1 MTGEIKPRIGNL
13 PREQWTEEARDVFA
27 FWGNPG
33 ARENGVDVNPSM
45 VFAQHPKLAIAYYTF
60 GKQVLLDSTLPVR
73 PRELVVLR
81 MAWLLKAEYEWHYHV
96 GYAVSAGMTYE
107 EIAAIKDGAG
117 SPVWDGKD
125 EDRAVLA
132 AVDELIEK
140 GTITDPTWAALA
152 RFFDTRQLM
161 DLVFTAGNYV
171 VMTWAINAFG
181 IPLEDHVDRIDF
193 DLRTRSGAPPPASN
207 RPSGP
212 KGQEPQA

>member
-1 MTGEIKPRIGNL
+1 MAEGSRPRIGNL
-13 PREQWTEEARDVFA
+13 PREQWTDEARDVFA

-33 ARENGVDVNPSM
+33 ARENGIDINPTM
-45 VFAQHPKLAIAYYTF
+45 VFAQHPRLAIAYYTF

-96 GYAVSAGMTYE
+96 GYALTAGMTLE
-107 EIAAIKDGAG
+107 EIAAVKDGPG
-117 SPVWDGKD
+117 SSVWAAKD

-132 AVDELIEK
+132 AVDELLEQ

-152 RFFDTRQLM
+152 RIFDTRQLM
-161 DLVFTAGNYV
+161 DLVFCAGNYV

-181 IPLEDHVDRIDF
+181 IPLESQVDQVGF
-193 DLRTRSGAPPPASN
+193 DLKTRSGEPPAGSQ

-212 KGQEPQA
+212 AK